1 MKRTSSILGSV
12 FAAGYLLMSVADV
25 RAEEDEVPQTAQQT
39 EGEAASGRE
48 TEAPAPQSTPA
59 VQLSFD
65 EYLTAD
71 HEHRKKLQREKWSS
85 HPNAREVNGI
95 TYLEF
100 EGKHKKTKGHLFMFP
115 QWGSVA
121 SVLDLAKIAAD
132 SNFDTFIF
140 LPGPELEDRI
150 PYDDEDQTNAQIAA
164 SYLQYVSATLE
175 TIGAHDQSNLILLEG
190 NTAGWLIQQ
199 LTDGE
204 LLKPDAVIL
213 MNAFYRD
220 RDANS
225 MLAEYFSTFKGYTLD
240 LVTTDSN
247 NWLNEAFSRRKFVCE
262 KQEKPKG
269 ATRFFKSEDPEETGR
284 MFGRYLRKTDFSA
297 YRNRVRRNA
306 GQNR

>member
-1 MKRTSSILGSV
+1 
-12 FAAGYLLMSVADV
+12 
-25 RAEEDEVPQTAQQT
+25 
-39 EGEAASGRE
+39 
-48 TEAPAPQSTPA
+48 
-59 VQLSFD
+59 
-65 EYLTAD
+65 
-71 HEHRKKLQREKWSS
+71 
-85 HPNAREVNGI
+85 
-95 TYLEF
+95 
-100 EGKHKKTKGHLFMFP
+100 
-115 QWGSVA
+115 
-121 SVLDLAKIAAD
+121 
-132 SNFDTFIF
+132 
-140 LPGPELEDRI
+140 
-150 PYDDEDQTNAQIAA
+150 
-164 SYLQYVSATLE
+164 
-175 TIGAHDQSNLILLEG
+175 
-190 NTAGWLIQQ
+190 
-199 LTDGE
+199 
-204 LLKPDAVIL
+204 

>member
-1 MKRTSSILGSV
+1 MDLSALNKEQRIAAETLEGPVLILAGAGSGKTRTLTYRL
-12 FAAGYLLMSVADV
+12 ANLLDH
-25 RAEEDEVPQTAQQT
+25 
-39 EGEAASGRE
+39 G
-48 TEAPAPQSTPA
+48 TPA
-59 VQLSFD
+59 WSVMA
-65 EYLTAD
+65 LTFTNKAS
-71 HEHRKKLQREKWSS
+71 REMKE
-85 HPNAREVNGI
+85 R
-95 TYLEF
+95 
-100 EGKHKKTKGHLFMFP
+100 
-115 QWGSVA
+115 
-121 SVLDLAKIAAD
+121 IAALIGEEKAAEAWI
-132 SNFDTFIF
+132 STFHSSCA
-140 LPGPELEDRI
+140 RI
-150 PYDDEDQTNAQIAA
+150 LRRDIEKLGYTRSFSIYDDEDQTNAQIAA

-225 MLAEYFSTFKGYTLD
+225 MLAEYFSSFKGYTLD